1 MSMKR
6 VLSELREH
14 DKEFTTA
21 AEIKEYSRKFY
32 YNFNNVIRYLV
43 KQKYLLQIFEGIYY
57 VKSEEEI
64 ESKKLKYSLLELVGK
79 GLELKG
85 ISDWYYGL
93 YTALTLNGVEDEEH
107 EKDLFYIITNR
118 LFKGAPIEI
127 AGRSFKFIKF
137 KYSLFNFG
145 ILDRKVKF
153 SDKEKTVLDFI
164 YLWKYNGIHSQ
175 KIIVDIAKYMD
186 MVEEEKILKYVRYYP
201 KSNRKI
207 LKEALSRR

>member
-6 VLSELREH
+6 VLSELREN
-14 DKEFTTA
+14 DKEFTTSS
-21 AEIKEYSRKFY
+21 EIKEYSRKFY

-43 KQKYLLQIFEGIYY
+43 NQRYILQIFEGIYY

-64 ESKKLKYSLLELVGK
+64 NSKKLKYSLLELVGK

-85 ISDWYYGL
+85 ITDWYYGL
-93 YTALTLNGVEDEEH
+93 YTALKLNGIDEEH
-107 EKDLFYIITNR
+107 DKDLFYIITNR

-145 ILDRKVKF
+145 IVNRKVKF

-175 KIIVDIAKYMD
+175 KIIVDIAKYMHIVD
-186 MVEEEKILKYVRYYP
+186 EENILDYVRYYP
-201 KSNRKI
+201 KTNRRI
-207 LKEALSRR
+207 LREALSKR

>member
-6 VLSELREH
+6 VLETLREN

-21 AEIKEYSRKFY
+21 AEIKDYSRKFY

-43 KQKYLLQIFEGIYY
+43 NQKYLLQIFEGIYY
-57 VKSEEEI
+57 VKSEQEI

-85 ISDWYYGL
+85 ITDWYYGL
-93 YTALTLNGVEDEEH
+93 YTALTLNGVKEEEH
-107 EKDLFYIITNR
+107 DKDLFYIITNR

-145 ILDRKVKF
+145 IIDRKVKF

-186 MVEEEKILKYVRYYP
+186 MVEEEKILDYVRYYP
-201 KSNRKI
+201 KTNKRI
-207 LKEALSRR
+207 LKEALSKR